1 MADRF
6 RLGSGVKMSSAT
18 RSSPAI
24 VANVVAGVSV
34 AMIAVPQALAYA
46 ELAGLPAKHGLYAA
60 AIPSILAAFFASSPY
75 LQTGPVALT
84 ALLTFGAL
92 SPLAE
97 PFSAEYVALAALLA
111 LFVGL
116 VRLALGFGRMG
127 KVAYLLSEPVLIG
140 FTTGAAVLII
150 ASQAPKLV
158 DVTTGG
164 GGVVREA
171 ATALSDPAN
180 WAWSAV
186 AFAVMTAVFVIGG
199 RFLSPKFPGVLVA
212 VVVAAIASAAATYGG
227 SIVGTVDASLIEFTL
242 ERETF
247 GDDAVRLLFPALAIA
262 LVGFTEPA
270 SIARRFAAEDRE
282 PWDADREMVGQGVAN
297 VAAGVFGGFPVG
309 GSFSR
314 SSLNRLAG
322 ANSRLA
328 GAVSGATVLVA
339 IPLVGL
345 LEELPTAVLG
355 AIVVVA
361 VAKLIVP
368 AAFIRLLRESPA
380 QAFVAFGTLAAVLV
394 ASPRIELGVLVGVV
408 LSIGVHLFRELQVTA
423 DSTIDGDRL
432 DIRPKGVLWF
442 ATVPQIGRVIRTE
455 VATHPELARIV
466 IDLSGIGRLDYT
478 GAAELARIV
487 AELEVSGLDVTIVE
501 VQPGAARAAAA
512 HLTDS
517 VSPSERL
524 TSG

>member
-1 MADRF
+1 MT
-6 RLGSGVKMSSAT
+6 SAT
-18 RSSPAI
+18 RSSPVV
-24 VANVVAGVSV
+24 VANVVAGISV

-46 ELAGLPAKHGLYAA
+46 ELAGLPAQHGLYAA
-60 AIPSILAAFFASSPY
+60 AIPAILAAIFASSPY

-97 PFSAEYVALAALLA
+97 PFSSEYVALAALLA

-116 VRLALGFGRMG
+116 IRLALGLVRMG
-127 KVAYLLSEPVLIG
+127 KVAYLLSEPVLTG
-140 FTTGAAVLII
+140 FTTGAAILII
-150 ASQAPKLV
+150 SSQAPKLF
-158 DVTTGG
+158 DVSTGS
-164 GGVVREA
+164 GGVLSEA
-171 ATALSDPAN
+171 ASAISSPSA
-180 WAWSAV
+180 WGWSAIG
-186 AFAVMTAVFVIGG
+186 FAVLTAAFVLGG
-199 RFLSPKFPGVLVA
+199 RRLSPKFPGVLLA
-212 VVVAAIASAAATYGG
+212 VVVAAVVSALAAYGG
-227 SIVGTVDASLIEFTL
+227 SVVGTVDASLIEFTL
-242 ERETF
+242 DSSTF
-247 GDDAVRLLFPALAIA
+247 GGDAVRLLFPALAIA

-270 SIARRFAAEDRE
+270 SIARRFAAEDRL

-322 ANSRLA
+322 ATSRFA
-328 GAVSGATVLVA
+328 GAVTGLTVLLA

-345 LEELPTAVLG
+345 LEKLPTAVLG

-380 QAFVAFGTLAAVLV
+380 QGFVALGTLAAVLL
-394 ASPRIELGVLVGVV
+394 ASPRVELGVLVGVL
-408 LSIGVHLFRELQVTA
+408 LSIAVHLYRELQVTA
-423 DSTIDGDRL
+423 DGTIDGSQL
-432 DIRPKGVLWF
+432 TIRPKGVLWF
-442 ATVPQIGRVIRTE
+442 ATVPQIGRVIRAE
-455 VATHPELARIV
+455 VATHPELTHVV

-487 AELEVSGLDVTIVE
+487 AELEVSTLDVSIVE

-512 HLTDS
+512 HLTAS
-517 VSPSERL
+517 VTQTER
-524 TSG
+524 TTRV

>member
-1 MADRF
+1 MT
-6 RLGSGVKMSSAT
+6 SAT
-18 RSSPAI
+18 RSSPAV
-24 VANVVAGVSV
+24 VANVVAGISV

-46 ELAGLPAKHGLYAA
+46 ELAGLPAQHGLYAA
-60 AIPSILAAFFASSPY
+60 AIPAILAAIFASSPY

-97 PFSAEYVALAALLA
+97 PFSSEYVALAALLA

-116 VRLALGFGRMG
+116 IRLALGLVRMG
-127 KVAYLLSEPVLIG
+127 KVAYLLSEPVLTG
-140 FTTGAAVLII
+140 FTTGAAILII
-150 ASQAPKLV
+150 SSQAPKLF
-158 DVTTGG
+158 DVSTGD
-164 GGVVREA
+164 GGVLSEA
-171 ATALSDPAN
+171 VSAISDPSA

-186 AFAVMTAVFVIGG
+186 GFSVLTAVFVLGG
-199 RFLSPKFPGVLVA
+199 RRLSPKFPGVLLA
-212 VVVAAIASAAATYGG
+212 VVVAAGASALAAYGG
-227 SIVGTVDASLIEFTL
+227 SVVGPVDASLIEFTL
-242 ERETF
+242 DRSTF
-247 GDDAVRLLFPALAIA
+247 GADAVRLVFPALAIA

-270 SIARRFAAEDRE
+270 SIARRFAAEDRL

-297 VAAGVFGGFPVG
+297 IAAGVFGGFPVG

-322 ANSRLA
+322 ATSRFA
-328 GAVSGATVLVA
+328 GAVTGLTVLLA

-345 LEELPTAVLG
+345 LEKLPTAVLG

-368 AAFIRLLRESPA
+368 SGFIRLLRESPA
-380 QAFVAFGTLAAVLV
+380 QGFVALGTLAAVLL
-394 ASPRIELGVLVGVV
+394 AAPRVELGVLVGVL
-408 LSIGVHLFRELQVTA
+408 LSIAVHLYRELQVTA
-423 DSTIDGDRL
+423 DSTIADNQL
-432 DIRPKGVLWF
+432 TIRPKGVLWF
-442 ATVPQIGRVIRTE
+442 ATVPQIGRVVRAE
-455 VATHPELARIV
+455 VAAHPELTSVV

-487 AELEVSGLDVTIVE
+487 AELELSTLDVTIVE

-512 HLTDS
+512 HLTTS
-517 VSPSERL
+517 VTQTERT
-524 TSG
+524 TSV